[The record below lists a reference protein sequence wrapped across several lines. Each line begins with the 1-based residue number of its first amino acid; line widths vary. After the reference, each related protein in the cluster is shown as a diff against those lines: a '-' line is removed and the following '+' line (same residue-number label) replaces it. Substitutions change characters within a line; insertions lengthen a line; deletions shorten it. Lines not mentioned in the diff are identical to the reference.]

1 MSDFEVID
9 KPQNIAK
16 GQCDIKPY
24 IDDRENTVDSPFTI
38 EEKKKLD
45 KIFKQSQEAKYQVI
59 ENPFMIHSKFGIRVG
74 LGKNPNDNK
83 GNTDFIDLY
92 ETGTG
97 ECRIVNHL
105 DPAMNYTI
113 NKNLTVEPPKEY
125 SLINKYDYE
134 LSAEHLNNHRT
145 DLKEPHKYPL
155 PLSFIQINNERDG
168 ALWYKTNY
176 PRIPDDLIPIIA
188 RYHWGEPMTKKSIK
202 NEKKKIEKKAN
213 QKGLKIE
220 HKKVSVEFD

>member
-1 MSDFEVID
+1 MSEIIAESNNDVI
-9 KPQNIAK
+9 
-16 GQCDIKPY
+16 PY
-24 IDDRENTVDSPFTI
+24 IDDMENTVDTPFTI
-38 EEKKKLD
+38 EEKQKLD
-45 KIFKQSQEAKYQVI
+45 KLFQKSQEAKYQLL
-59 ENPFMIHSKFGIRVG
+59 ENPFMIHSKFGVRVG

-83 GNTDFIDLY
+83 GNTDYVDLY

-97 ECRIVNHL
+97 ECKIINHL

-125 SLINKYDYE
+125 SIINKYDYE
-134 LSAEHLNNHRT
+134 LSADYLNSQRN
-145 DLKEPHKYPL
+145 DGKELHKDAL

-168 ALWYKTNY
+168 ALWYKNNY

-188 RYHWGEPMTKKSIK
+188 RYHWGEPITKKSIR
-202 NEKKKIEKKAN
+202 NEKKKIIKKAN